1 MKRKLTLYIDKEIS
15 DLAREIATLTGK
27 SISTLVKEFFIEKAK
42 KTKKFQISPS
52 LNKWVGII
60 NTSNDYK
67 VLRDKYIIDNRIEKY
82 ENIS

>member
-1 MKRKLTLYIDKEIS
+1 MKTKLTLYVDKEVS

-42 KTKKFQISPS
+42 KTKKFQINPS
-52 LNKWVGII
+52 LNKWVGIL
-60 NTSNDYK
+60 NTSEDYK
-67 VLRDKYIIDNRIEKY
+67 VLRDKFIIDNRIEKY

>member
-1 MKRKLTLYIDKEIS
+1 MKTKLTLYIDKEIS

-42 KTKKFQISPS
+42 KTKKFQINPS

-60 NTSNDYK
+60 NTSEDYK

>member
-1 MKRKLTLYIDKEIS
+1 MKTKLTLYVDKEVS

-42 KTKKFQISPS
+42 KTKEFQINPS
-52 LNKWVGII
+52 LNKWVGIL
-60 NTSNDYK
+60 NTSEDYK
-67 VLRDKYIIDNRIEKY
+67 VLRDKFIIDNRIEKY